1 MKKVLLIALV
11 ACSSVQAEQVAS
23 SNSVNFYAGASV
35 AGSWTSSDFNMDY
48 EPVDNLKD
56 IVKPYANHKESSIGR
71 VGAGFHAGIKKKF
84 KNNWFIAGEFGYTL
98 SRAKHHHDFT
108 YFEDQEDDIGTVD
121 VDKRSQTVSKTNIKH
136 GDELSLALK
145 FGKDC
150 NSFDV
155 YGILGVTT
163 RNVEIGYS
171 VEADT
176 DWTSRDTDFDVSKKE
191 RAWGA
196 VFGLGGSKKIT
207 DRISCSL
214 EYKYKLY
221 NSAKKDVD
229 CRAESRKAFSPTSG
243 NPHDISDRHFKVK
256 SDKHEIS
263 LGITFNI

>member
-48 EPVDNLKD
+48 EVDPNGAYNDAKTHVTNKD
-56 IVKPYANHKESSIGR
+56 NSIGR

-108 YFEDQEDDIGTVD
+108 YAEDYESANQGADLDDM
-121 VDKRSQTVSKTNIKH
+121 VSYINVKH
-136 GDELSLALK
+136 GDELALALK

-150 NSFDV
+150 NSFDI
-155 YGILGVTT
+155 YGIVGVTT
-163 RNVEIGYS
+163 KDVNIEYAFDKNGIWGTPDD
-171 VEADT
+171 E
-176 DWTSRDTDFDVSKKE
+176 FDVSTKE

-196 VFGLGGSKKIT
+196 VLGLGGSKKIN

-229 CRAESRKAFSPTSG
+229 CRTKVEQVFVG
-243 NPHDISDRHFKVK
+243 HDTSDRHFKVK

>member
-1 MKKVLLIALV
+1 MKKFWLIALV
-11 ACSSVQAEQVAS
+11 ACGSVQAEEAAS

-35 AGSWTSSDFNMDY
+35 ASSWTSSDFKMDY
-48 EPVDNLKD
+48 EVNKTDVTGFPKA
-56 IVKPYANHKESSIGR
+56 KPWANHKESSIGR
-71 VGAGFHAGIKKKF
+71 VGAGFAVGVKKKF
-84 KNNWFIAGEFGYTL
+84 ENDFFGGGEFNYTL

-108 YFEDQEDDIGTVD
+108 FEEDQEDEIAPGKNYDIISRINV
-121 VDKRSQTVSKTNIKH
+121 KH
-136 GDELSLALK
+136 KDELSLALK

-150 NSFDV
+150 NSFDL
-155 YGILGVTT
+155 YGIVGVTT
-163 RNVEIGYS
+163 KDVEIEYS

-176 DWTSRDTDFDVSKKE
+176 DWTERNTGFDVSAKK

-207 DRISCSL
+207 DKISYSL

-229 CRAESRKAFSPTSG
+229 CCAKSMEAFF
-243 NPHDISDRHFKVK
+243 NREHDKSDRHFKVK

-263 LGITFNI
+263 LGIKFNI

>member
-48 EPVDNLKD
+48 EVNTDYFSEA
-56 IVKPYANHKESSIGR
+56 KPWAKHKESSIGR

-84 KNNWFIAGEFGYTL
+84 NNNLFVAGEFGYTL

-108 YFEDQEDDIGTVD
+108 DEEDTEIDTIGSSMSYINV
-121 VDKRSQTVSKTNIKH
+121 KH
-136 GDELSLALK
+136 GDELALALK
-145 FGKDC
+145 FGKNC
-150 NSFDV
+150 NSFDF
-155 YGILGVTT
+155 YGIVGVTT
-163 RNVEIGYS
+163 KDVEIEYAASKDSSWVTENDQFS
-171 VEADT
+171 VST
-176 DWTSRDTDFDVSKKE
+176 KK

-196 VFGLGGSKKIT
+196 VFGVGGSKKIN
-207 DRISCSL
+207 DKISCFL

-221 NSAKKDVD
+221 NSAKKDVNCQAQTRD
-229 CRAESRKAFSPTSG
+229 AWGTPTD
-243 NPHDISDRHFKVK
+243 PDDYHDKSDRHFKVK